1 MYTPSRNTLESL
13 FFILVDD
20 SIFAA
25 VWDTCSIF
33 GPVIKISSPC
43 TVILVSFPS
52 IFDTL
57 ADRSPKKFSIKTS
70 CPLILT
76 DMGKCA
82 NTIFNL

>member
-57 ADRSPKKFSIKTS
+57 AESFSKKVFDKNLLS
-70 CPLILT
+70 
-76 DMGKCA
+76 
-82 NTIFNL
+82 FNLDGYGKVCKHYF